1 MDYSQGMAPYYDNF
15 NEEKNYSALL
25 FRPGLILQNAEL
37 NELQSM
43 LSARIKR
50 IGDTILTNG
59 DIIEGCQL
67 IVQNVSEQS
76 IAKKCTITAGRIYI
90 GGDVFN
96 TQQAELTLTG
106 VGIEKIGVKIVREV
120 ITELEDPDL
129 LDPSAG
135 LGNYMQSGSH
145 RLKTRV
151 EFVIDTGEDDSVSTV
166 FTLEDGVPINSV
178 VSDGTTTVVDRIN
191 TTLARRTFD
200 ESGNYRANGL
210 SLVAK
215 GITDNNNIYITM
227 ESGKAYVKGFEIT
240 KQTAITIPIRR
251 STDLRTVVN
260 EPKIYTTGTDKYKIN
275 NKPVSEVTR
284 LTGVIQVT
292 AQITRQG
299 ATNGRDPLP
308 IQFTPAVEIVK
319 IEQTGTSTVYQKNV
333 DYVLEGDEVRW
344 LEGDNR
350 EPDLGSTY
358 TCTFTYNKTMVQ
370 GVDYDLHLENGEY
383 YIRIL
388 NGDKP
393 VQGTTMLI
401 EYNFM
406 LYRRDVLTMDE
417 RGNVLVVEGQP
428 DILST
433 VESPQVNNP
442 DVLILGS
449 VLSKPLD
456 DNPGI
461 INNNNTRLTMDDL
474 HRLLTRVEELEFNQ
488 AYTDLDNEAMQ
499 GENASEL
506 KGIFT
511 DGFIGLT
518 KADVDH
524 AEFNASIDLEEQ
536 ELTLSSVDT
545 LHELEIATNIAI
557 LPGPSFTQYD
567 TLVTAKATE
576 RVLVSQTTATGV
588 MKINS
593 YAVFPASPVVSVSPS
608 VDNWVEESKVTVQ
621 GATVTTTVT
630 LRRWWSHKGESWAN
644 SEKAQWEALGFKNG
658 GAGLGFGIQTT
669 TNTHSVVSSV
679 LDTAITY
686 MRQNTITV
694 TVSKFPAFTNNIVC
708 TFDGIKVNVTPS
720 SSAYQ
725 GTQTGTLRTD
735 ANGYC
740 KGTFTIP
747 ANVLCG
753 TVNVQVYPMDA
764 PNLVGSTPYTANG
777 RKRVIETTVW
787 KEIVKVNAVDPLAQS
802 FQLSNDQFITGID
815 LYFKDRGTQPVSVQI
830 RNVENGYPGNIC
842 YAEKVLNASE
852 LKVSNDSSVN
862 TKVMFDDPV
871 FCKKDT
877 QYCFVILTED
887 NTTSMYYSNLGDTD
901 ILTKTAILKNPY
913 LEGVMFSSSN
923 AMTWTAHQAMNLK
936 FKLYADVYE
945 SGTGYLYFNE
955 IKNVSYDR
963 IMIAADTSI
972 PTYTELTWEY
982 STDSGSTWMP
992 ITPFADIE
1000 LSAIATKLLFR
1011 ATFKTNGLVSPAI
1024 SMESI
1029 YLVGFSN
1036 NTQCNYVSKN
1046 VNMANKFYTVKQIV
1060 DVYAPT
1066 GTGVVLFYATDQ
1078 IGSDWKSAPQDESN
1092 PPVTRDEAGWIRYTY
1107 KADVSAGASN
1117 YRVKVALTTNNR
1129 TVRPKVKNLMS
1140 ILK

>member
-1 MDYSQGMAPYYDNF
+1 MAFTQGMAPYYDNF
-15 NEEKNYSALL
+15 KEDKNYSALL

-43 LSARIKR
+43 LNARIRR

-67 IVQNVSEQS
+67 IVQSVSEGS
-76 IAKKCTITAGRIYI
+76 IAKKCTITAGRIYLD
-90 GGDVFN
+90 GDVFN
-96 TQQAELTLTG
+96 TSQTELTITG
-106 VGIEKIGVKIVREV
+106 VGIEKIGIKTVKEV
-120 ITELEDPDL
+120 VTELEDSDL

-145 RLKTRV
+145 RLKTGV
-151 EFVIDTGEDDSVSTV
+151 TFVIDTGNDDSVSTV
-166 FTLEDGVPINSV
+166 FTLEDGVAINSV
-178 VSDGTTTVVDRIN
+178 ITDGTTTVVDRIN

-210 SLVAK
+210 KLVAK
-215 GITDNNNIYITM
+215 GITDTDNIYITM
-227 ESGKAYVKGFEIT
+227 EQGKAYVKGFEIT
-240 KQTAITIPIRR
+240 KQTATTIPIRR

-260 EPKIYTTGTDKYKIN
+260 EPKTYTNGTTKYKIN
-275 NKPVSEVTR
+275 NKPVSEVSR

-308 IQFTPAVEIVK
+308 IQFTPAVEIIK

-370 GVDYDLHLENGEY
+370 GVDYDLFLENGEY

-393 VQGTTMLI
+393 VNGTTMLI

-417 RGNVLVVEGQP
+417 QGNIHIIEGQS

-433 VESPQVNNP
+433 VESPPIENP

-456 DNPGI
+456 DNVGI

-474 HRLLTRVEELEFNQ
+474 HRLLTRVEELEYNQ
-488 AYTDLDNEAMQ
+488 AYSDLDNEAMQ

-511 DGFIGLT
+511 DGFLGLT

-536 ELTLSSVDT
+536 ELTLSATDT
-545 LHELEIATNIAI
+545 LHEMEIATNIAI
-557 LPGPSFTQYD
+557 LPGPSYTQYSR
-567 TLVTAKATE
+567 LVTAKATE
-576 RVLVSQTTATGV
+576 RVLISQTTATGV
-588 MKINS
+588 MKVNS
-593 YAVFPASPVVSVSPS
+593 YAVFPANPAVSISPS
-608 VDNWVEESKVTVQ
+608 VDNWIEESKVTVQ
-621 GATVTTTVT
+621 GATVTSTVT
-630 LRRWWSHKGESWAN
+630 LRRWWYHKGESWAN
-644 SEKAQWEALGFKNG
+644 SEKAQWEALGFKDG
-658 GAGLGFGIQTT
+658 GASLGWSAGQV
-669 TNTHSVVSSV
+669 TNTHSVVSNV
-679 LDTAITY
+679 LDTAINY
-686 MRQNTITV
+686 MRQKEITIS
-694 TVSKFPAFTNNIVC
+694 VSKFPAFTNNIAC

-720 SSAYQ
+720 STDYQ

-753 TVNVQVYPMDA
+753 TVNVQVYPMDT

-787 KEIVKVNAVDPLAQS
+787 KEVVKVNPVDPLAQA
-802 FQLSNDQFITGID
+802 FQLSNDQFITGVD
-815 LYFKDRGTQPVSVQI
+815 LYFKDRGTQPVSIQI
-830 RNVENGYPGNIC
+830 RNMENGYPGSVC
-842 YAEKVLNASE
+842 YAEKVLNASD
-852 LKVSNDSSVN
+852 LNVSNDSSAN

-871 FCKKDT
+871 YCKKDT
-877 QYCFVILTED
+877 QYCFVVLTED
-887 NTTSMYYSNLGDTD
+887 NTTSMYYSKLGDTD

-913 LEGVMFSSSN
+913 LDGVMFSSSN
-923 AMTWTAHQAMNLK
+923 AITWTAHQDMRLK

-945 SGTGYLYFNE
+945 SGVGYLYFNE

-963 IMIAADTSI
+963 IMIAAETSI
-972 PTYTELTWEY
+972 PTYTELIWEY
-982 STDSGSTWMP
+982 STDSGSTWLP

-1011 ATFKTNGLVSPAI
+1011 ATFKTNGLISPAI

-1029 YLVGFSN
+1029 YVVGFSN

-1046 VNMANKFYTVKQIV
+1046 VNMSNKFYTVKQIV

-1078 IGSDWKSAPQDESN
+1078 IGSSWKSAPQDESN

-1107 KADVSAGASN
+1107 KDDVSAGASN

>member
-145 RLKTRV
+145 RLKTGV

-240 KQTAITIPIRR
+240 KQTATTIPIRR

-370 GVDYDLHLENGEY
+370 WVDYDLYLENGEY

-787 KEIVKVNAVDPLAQS
+787 KEIVKVNVVDPLAQS

-972 PTYTELTWEY
+972 PTYTELAWEY